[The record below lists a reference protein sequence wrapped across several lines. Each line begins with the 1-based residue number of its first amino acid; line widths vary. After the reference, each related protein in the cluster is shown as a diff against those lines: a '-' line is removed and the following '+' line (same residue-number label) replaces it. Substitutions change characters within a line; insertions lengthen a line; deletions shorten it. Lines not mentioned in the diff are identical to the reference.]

1 MTVGLAENMHSG
13 EMDKPGD
20 MRFLNALLSH
30 FMEGLLIFP
39 CSPIIHLDSR
49 FYEF

>member
-1 MTVGLAENMHSG
+1 MHSG
-13 EMDKPGD
+13 KMDKPD
-20 MRFLNALLSH
+20 DLRLLNALLSH
-30 FMEGLLIFP
+30 FIEGLLMFP